1 MALQDHFRPPLSV
14 RRHWH
19 AFYKAWATYISS
31 DLNQRLPE
39 GYFTEA
45 NVQFGIAI
53 DVATCEEAGTL
64 STDNA
69 SPGDGIDYPSPGEAR
84 GCGRLSA
91 HSAAVVAGQPVF
103 ASRLGCDVPS
113 YISRATDDDQ
123 RCVMRQGS

>member
-69 SPGDGIDYPSPGEAR
+69 SPGDGIDYPSLGGSTWLWEALCPR
-84 GCGRLSA
+84 CRCGCG
-91 HSAAVVAGQPVF
+91 
-103 ASRLGCDVPS
+103 
-113 YISRATDDDQ
+113 AT
-123 RCVMRQGS
+123 CVCQSTWM